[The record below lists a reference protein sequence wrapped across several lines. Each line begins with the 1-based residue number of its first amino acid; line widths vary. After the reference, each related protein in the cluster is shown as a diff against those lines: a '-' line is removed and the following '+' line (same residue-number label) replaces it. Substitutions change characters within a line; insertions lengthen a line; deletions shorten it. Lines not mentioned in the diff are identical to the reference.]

1 MRRVLAMMSVLALG
15 AAVPLQNEAAA
26 DGGTVIHVSV
36 SSGSDSGDG
45 SATSPYKTISTA
57 LTKAS
62 DGDTIELA
70 EGVYQEGEL
79 MVTKSVTITAA
90 SGAKPVISGAKS
102 PDTWKDAG
110 NGTWATANDMV
121 RFCDVCTTNA
131 DPSVEGMAA
140 HPEQVFVDGQPLTQ
154 VATRAEVTA
163 STFFVDDP
171 DPVTLKDPKNN
182 RAGYNVKPHTGT
194 SYVIGVNPAEHKV
207 EVVQHSRALTVTTD
221 KVSLKNLT
229 VEKYAPVQAWDY
241 KDPQIG
247 TLSGGAMV
255 LAGGQGLKIENSAF
269 RYASAATAL
278 AITDAK
284 EATISGNT
292 IENNGAVGFGINRS
306 SNVNVEKNRWTSNNT
321 AGFNTTSC
329 GAYCTI
335 GDTKI
340 THSEGIRYAYNTV
353 DYSNAGTDVS
363 KPDTYKNDQ
372 RAGVW
377 FDEGVINS
385 QVIGNYFVNVPVAI
399 FNEVSS
405 KNMIASNIIEGA
417 GIGIHVSGSDNTQI
431 WNNTI
436 SHALTSIAIREDSRS
451 GRLYDTS
458 AHFLW
463 VGERTRGAEDA
474 HVALLEG
481 VHNPIG
487 VKVGPT
493 TTPDELLALVD
504 HLNPNGDAGRLT
516 LITRMGAGRIR
527 AALPALIEAITAD
540 GRPVT
545 WVTDPMHGN
554 TITSDNGYKTRRFDT
569 VMDELRGF
577 FEVHR
582 ALGTVPG
589 GIHVELTGDDV
600 TEVLG
605 GGEHIDE
612 AALARRYETLVDPRL
627 NHQQSLEMAFEVA
640 EMLRR

>member
-255 LAGGQGLKIENSAF
+255 LAGGQGLKIENSDF

-284 EATISGNT
+284 RHEQRTPVRS
-292 IENNGAVGFGINRS
+292 NGPVG
-306 SNVNVEKNRWTSNNT
+306 
-321 AGFNTTSC
+321 
-329 GAYCTI
+329 
-335 GDTKI
+335 
-340 THSEGIRYAYNTV
+340 
-353 DYSNAGTDVS
+353 
-363 KPDTYKNDQ
+363 
-372 RAGVW
+372 
-377 FDEGVINS
+377 
-385 QVIGNYFVNVPVAI
+385 
-399 FNEVSS
+399 
-405 KNMIASNIIEGA
+405 
-417 GIGIHVSGSDNTQI
+417 SGSTGP
-431 WNNTI
+431 
-436 SHALTSIAIREDSRS
+436 ATSTSRRTG
-451 GRLYDTS
+451 GRRTTRRASTPPPAAPTAPS
-458 AHFLW
+458 ATPRS
-463 VGERTRGAEDA
+463 RTRRVSAT
-474 HVALLEG
+474 
-481 VHNPIG
+481 
-487 VKVGPT
+487 PT
-493 TTPDELLALVD
+493 TPSTTRTPA
-504 HLNPNGDAGRLT
+504 PT
-516 LITRMGAGRIR
+516 SPSPTPTRM
-527 AALPALIEAITAD
+527 
-540 GRPVT
+540 
-545 WVTDPMHGN
+545 
-554 TITSDNGYKTRRFDT
+554 TSGPGSGSTR
-569 VMDELRGF
+569 G
-577 FEVHR
+577 
-582 ALGTVPG
+582 
-589 GIHVELTGDDV
+589 
-600 TEVLG
+600 
-605 GGEHIDE
+605 
-612 AALARRYETLVDPRL
+612 
-627 NHQQSLEMAFEVA
+627 S
-640 EMLRR
+640 

>member
-340 THSEGIRYAYNTV
+340 THSEGIRYAYNT
-353 DYSNAGTDVS
+353 STTRTPAPTSPSPTPTRMTSG
-363 KPDTYKNDQ
+363 P
-372 RAGVW
+372 G
-377 FDEGVINS
+377 
-385 QVIGNYFVNVPVAI
+385 
-399 FNEVSS
+399 
-405 KNMIASNIIEGA
+405 
-417 GIGIHVSGSDNTQI
+417 SGS
-431 WNNTI
+431 
-436 SHALTSIAIREDSRS
+436 
-451 GRLYDTS
+451 
-458 AHFLW
+458 
-463 VGERTRGAEDA
+463 TRG
-474 HVALLEG
+474 
-481 VHNPIG
+481 
-487 VKVGPT
+487 
-493 TTPDELLALVD
+493 
-504 HLNPNGDAGRLT
+504 
-516 LITRMGAGRIR
+516 
-527 AALPALIEAITAD
+527 
-540 GRPVT
+540 
-545 WVTDPMHGN
+545 
-554 TITSDNGYKTRRFDT
+554 S
-569 VMDELRGF
+569 
-577 FEVHR
+577 
-582 ALGTVPG
+582 
-589 GIHVELTGDDV
+589 
-600 TEVLG
+600 
-605 GGEHIDE
+605 
-612 AALARRYETLVDPRL
+612 
-627 NHQQSLEMAFEVA
+627 
-640 EMLRR
+640 